1 MSKKPTY
8 KEINGS
14 TRVGDALR
22 WLAKQGKNFAP
33 ELLQVAG
40 SVTGIASLNKL
51 GDAIRKDGELSD
63 LDKELLLQ
71 EMEYDMV

>member
-8 KEINGS
+8 KEINGA

-40 SVTGIASLNKL
+40 SVTGISSLNL
-51 GDAIRKDGELSD
+51 TGCTRGINGRTYYNQIS
-63 LDKELLLQ
+63 
-71 EMEYDMV
+71 